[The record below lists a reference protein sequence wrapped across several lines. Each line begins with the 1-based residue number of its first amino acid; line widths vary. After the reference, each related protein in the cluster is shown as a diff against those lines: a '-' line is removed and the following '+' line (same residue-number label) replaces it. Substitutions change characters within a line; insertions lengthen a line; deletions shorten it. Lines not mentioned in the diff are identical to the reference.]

1 VKAQVDVSARRK
13 ICMATTMATKESLK
27 PADFYYRQNGDGTV
41 DAICL
46 RCFLTA
52 ATAATLEELTKREK
66 AHGDFCVW
74 RKPSVHVSSA

>member
-1 VKAQVDVSARRK
+1 
-13 ICMATTMATKESLK
+13 MATTTATKESFK

-52 ATAATLEELTKREK
+52 ATAPTLEELTKREN
-66 AHGDFCVW
+66 AHANFCLSL
-74 RKPSVHVSSA
+74 KPSVRVSSAQQVGRNG